1 MVDMIKKH
9 LERIKWR
16 ISRGGW
22 KSNQTDLDALNGIIE
37 YANNEEERNFRS
49 NPHLA
54 KLYIYLYTEFLRHY
68 DCTVY
73 EPHAEKAI
81 QYILKAD
88 LATLVDNLTYTIN
101 QQNLY
106 SELALNGFVFDHPRK
121 LKKEA
126 KEKNLKIIESVKG
139 EKFTN
144 ESVMDNVTAMI
155 KTALQIT
162 DK

>member
-16 ISRGGW
+16 ISHGGW

-54 KLYIYLYTEFLRHY
+54 KLYIYLYTEFLRYY

-81 QYILKAD
+81 LHILKAD
-88 LATLVDNLTYTIN
+88 LATLIENLTYTIN
-101 QQNLY
+101 QQNL
-106 SELALNGFVFDHPRK
+106 SAELASNGFVFDHPRK
-121 LKKEA
+121 LTKEQ
-126 KEKNLKIIESVKG
+126 KEKNIEIMKKSKG
-139 EKFTN
+139 EMFTN
-144 ESVMDNVTAMI
+144 ESVLENVTAMI
-155 KTALQIT
+155 KTALQTT

>member
-1 MVDMIKKH
+1 MIKKH
-9 LERIKWR
+9 LQRIHWR
-16 ISRGGW
+16 ISGNGW
-22 KSNQTDLDALNGIIE
+22 KANEKDREAFNAIVE
-37 YANNEEERNFRS
+37 YAEREEERNFQS

-101 QQNLY
+101 QQNL
-106 SELALNGFVFDHPRK
+106 SAELALNGFIFDHPRK
-121 LKKEA
+121 LKKET

-144 ESVMDNVTAMI
+144 ESVLDNLTAMI

-162 DK
+162 